1 MCALFI
7 RPSDP
12 EYIVNYHAIIRSQIP
27 TLGAVPSVDLTNGVY
42 WKAARGEKDEGC
54 KHFVTSTH
62 DGTSQARGHIT
73 LFCAQIESLMTITG
87 SSAIMMSDMAL
98 LSWTINS

>member
-1 MCALFI
+1 M
-7 RPSDP
+7 RSKESV
-12 EYIVNYHAIIRSQIP
+12 EYSYQAEKFRSFSGFNKRCI
-27 TLGAVPSVDLTNGVY
+27 LE
-42 WKAARGEKDEGC
+42 RGTRREKDEGC
-54 KHFVTSTH
+54 KHIVTSTR